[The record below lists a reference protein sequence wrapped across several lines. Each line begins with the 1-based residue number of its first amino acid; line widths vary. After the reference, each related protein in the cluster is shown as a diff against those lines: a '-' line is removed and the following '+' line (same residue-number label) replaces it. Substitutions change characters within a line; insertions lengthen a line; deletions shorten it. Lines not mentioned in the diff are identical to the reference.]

1 LRQRIQFLATAVAI
15 AGAAGDWGR
24 EIFFLRERPKMLSRP
39 KDDRCS
45 AIAEFTDNVSIFAH
59 TLDPNR
65 FVREKPCAAKSGT
78 VGGNVT
84 ATVGEHP
91 SGAIT
96 ESAHG
101 QAWAKQVDVESELKS
116 LTRPTSRC
124 PETKFLGQT
133 SDGKYRGGRNEA
145 SGLPLQVSASP
156 LNPLEQ
162 C

>member
-1 LRQRIQFLATAVAI
+1 MFSRQ
-15 AGAAGDWGR
+15 
-24 EIFFLRERPKMLSRP
+24 

-65 FVREKPCAAKSGT
+65 FVRENPCAPKHGT

-84 ATVGEHP
+84 ATVGQHP

-96 ESAHG
+96 EGDHG

-116 LTRPTSRC
+116 LTRPTSKC
-124 PETKFLGQT
+124 PSHKFLGQT
-133 SDGKYRGGRNEA
+133 SDGNYRGVRREA
-145 SGLPLQVSASP
+145 SGLPLQVSATP
-156 LNPLEQ
+156 LNSLEECKQ
-162 C
+162 